1 MKTLEFQGCLN
12 PDRTMVVPES
22 VAEQLP
28 TGQPLRVLILLAESE
43 SEEQQ
48 WSRMATA
55 EFLKGY
61 AESDA
66 VYDDLPTG

>member
-1 MKTLEFQGCLN
+1 MKTVEFQSRLN
-12 PDRTMVVPES
+12 ADRTVSVPES
-22 VAEQLP
+22 VALQLP
-28 TGQPLRVLILLAESE
+28 TGEAFRVVIVLTDSE
-43 SEEQQ
+43 NEEHE
-48 WSRMATA
+48 WNHMAAA

>member
-1 MKTLEFQGCLN
+1 MKTLEFQGQLK
-12 PDRTMVVPES
+12 PDGTMAVPENI
-22 VAEQLP
+22 AEQVPAGQTIRVMIVLP
-28 TGQPLRVLILLAESE
+28 EAESE
-43 SEEQQ
+43 EKE
-48 WSRMATA
+48 WTHMAAA